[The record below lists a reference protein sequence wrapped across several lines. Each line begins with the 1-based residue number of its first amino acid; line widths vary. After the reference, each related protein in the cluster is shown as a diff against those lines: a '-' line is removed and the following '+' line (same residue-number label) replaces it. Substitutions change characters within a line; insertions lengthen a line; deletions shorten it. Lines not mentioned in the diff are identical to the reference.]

1 MVAID
6 MRCVNAYSC
15 FLTCMCTYGR
25 GYGDT
30 DCPVDCSEYTFEHL
44 TQDVS
49 GLLHAL
55 GYSACVLIGH
65 DWGGVVAW

>member
-1 MVAID
+1 
-6 MRCVNAYSC
+6 
-15 FLTCMCTYGR
+15 MCTYGR